1 MSNEKLSKSKYEVV
15 VIGVSSGGL
24 EALLQIIPKLPKDFE
39 LPIIIVNHMLP
50 DADNFLVNF
59 LNEKSQLNVMEAM
72 EKERINKGKV
82 YLAPAN
88 YHLLVEPDK
97 TLSLSVDPPL
107 NHSRPSVDILF
118 ETAAY
123 AYSGKLI
130 GVVLT
135 GANFDG
141 TIGLNKIKQT
151 GGLTIVQDPQTA
163 KSKAMP
169 RSAIDQVNP
178 HHIIPLNKIAS
189 FIVKLCTN

>member
-1 MSNEKLSKSKYEVV
+1 MPNEKLSKSKYEAV
-15 VIGVSSGGL
+15 VIGVSTGSF
-24 EALLQIIPKLPKDFE
+24 EALLRIIPKLPEDFE
-39 LPIIIVNHMLP
+39 LPIIIVNHMFP
-50 DADNFLVNF
+50 DADNFFINF
-59 LNEKSQLNVMEAM
+59 LNEKSKLNVMEAM

-107 NHSRPSVDILF
+107 SYSRPSVDMLF

-141 TIGLNKIKQT
+141 TAGLKKIKQA

-163 KSKAMP
+163 QSKAMP
-169 RSAIDQVNP
+169 QSAIDQVNP
-178 HHIIPLNKIAS
+178 HHIIPINKIAS
-189 FIVKLCTN
+189 FIVKLCSN